1 MKEKNNTQH
10 HFSRRNFLAKSSM
23 AAMGMLAVGP
33 AGYASALDLLKK
45 PNSKFSGVQIGVITY
60 SYRSMPHDIHQLRSE
75 EHTSELQ
82 SRGHLV
88 CRLLLEKKTETTNR
102 IMEKH

>member
-60 SYRSMPHDIHQLRSE
+60 SYRSMAHDIHQLLKMIKDRGNNSVVLVE
-75 EHTSELQ
+75 EAVEDYA
-82 SRGHLV
+82 GK
-88 CRLLLEKKTETTNR
+88 RLKQDEWTE
-102 IMEKH
+102 